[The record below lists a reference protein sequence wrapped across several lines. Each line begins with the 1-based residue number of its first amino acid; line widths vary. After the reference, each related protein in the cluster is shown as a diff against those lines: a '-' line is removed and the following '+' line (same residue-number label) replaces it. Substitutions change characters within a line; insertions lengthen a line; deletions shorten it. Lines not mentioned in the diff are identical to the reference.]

1 MMCAPVAQ
9 LDRVSDYES
18 EGRGFESLPAHQ
30 ECLAEMQG
38 ILFCH
43 KGGRRSLPGAG
54 MGRHL
59 PLGQTVPAGRVL
71 CAGVPTIC
79 PAPLTIT
86 PRMRYTKLYKMQC
99 GGVPRAGAF
108 CREPGQVKAGRG
120 APGVVAPAGIP
131 VPLRVRRRSR
141 ACRAGSVSG
150 QAVSRFRFAPVTGR
164 SSGFCAQNQF
174 GWYRDL

>member
-1 MMCAPVAQ
+1 MPCRDAGHSFFVGKRAGGPFLVPEWDGIFRWDKLSRPGVFGAPGSQQFA
-9 LDRVSDYES
+9 
-18 EGRGFESLPAHQ
+18 P
-30 ECLAEMQG
+30 
-38 ILFCH
+38 
-43 KGGRRSLPGAG
+43 P
-54 MGRHL
+54 
-59 PLGQTVPAGRVL
+59 
-71 CAGVPTIC
+71 
-79 PAPLTIT
+79 PLTIP

>member
-1 MMCAPVAQ
+1 
-9 LDRVSDYES
+9 
-18 EGRGFESLPAHQ
+18 
-30 ECLAEMQG
+30 MQK
-38 ILFCH
+38 LTTNQ
-43 KGGRRSLPGAG
+43 KAGGSSPFRRTKNALQRCRAFFFVTKGAG
-54 MGRHL
+54 GPFL
-59 PLGQTVPAGRVL
+59 VPEWDGIFRWDKPSRPGGFYAPGSQQF
-71 CAGVPTIC
+71 AP
-79 PAPLTIT
+79 PPLTIP

>member
-1 MMCAPVAQ
+1 MCISYQNGSLISRMPCRDAGHSFLSQRGPAVPSWCRNGTASSVGTN
-9 LDRVSDYES
+9 RP
-18 EGRGFESLPAHQ
+18 GRAGFMRRGPNNLP
-30 ECLAEMQG
+30 
-38 ILFCH
+38 
-43 KGGRRSLPGAG
+43 RP
-54 MGRHL
+54 
-59 PLGQTVPAGRVL
+59 
-71 CAGVPTIC
+71 
-79 PAPLTIT
+79 PLTIP